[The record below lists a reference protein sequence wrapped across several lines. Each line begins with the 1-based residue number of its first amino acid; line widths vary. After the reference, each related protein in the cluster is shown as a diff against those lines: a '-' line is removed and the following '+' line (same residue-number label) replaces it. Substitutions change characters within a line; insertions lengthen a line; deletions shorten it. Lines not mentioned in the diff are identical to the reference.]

1 METYRYIHAK
11 SSWMS
16 AREALLLAGKLAE
29 MGAEDGNID
38 SYMCQGVYGEY
49 LRETGELEYGTSD
62 FVATV
67 PLVYMVLNSVEL
79 ILKGYHYAAHPDE
92 APRDPLKL
100 PAMLEGFSRDFTGE
114 AAISDFV
121 EIYTKDEKLPELLMK
136 FLQAQ
141 EMCLRDLYGERRF
154 LNNSSF
160 YHILNRY
167 KTYPYPWDEGRLFY
181 QKVLEDTQNVLPFI
195 EELQAD
201 IDSEGVAGDKV
212 GALRK

>member
-16 AREALLLAGKLAE
+16 AREALLLAEKLAE

-38 SYMCQGVYGEY
+38 SYMRQGVYGEY
-49 LRETGELEYGTSD
+49 LRTTGELEFGTSD

-67 PLVYMVLNSVEL
+67 PLVYMILNSVEL
-79 ILKGYHYAAHPDE
+79 ILKGCHYASHPDK
-92 APRDPLKL
+92 APRGPLKL
-100 PAMLEGFSRDFTGE
+100 PAMLEDFSRDFTGD
-114 AAISDFV
+114 AMIGDFV
-121 EIYTKDEKLPELLMK
+121 KTYTEDERLPELFAK
-136 FLQAQ
+136 FLQDNG
-141 EMCLRDLYGERRF
+141 MNLKDLYGERRF

-160 YHILNRY
+160 YQILDRY
-167 KTYPYPWDEGRLFY
+167 KSYPYVWDEGRLFY
-181 QKVLEDTQNVLPFI
+181 QEVLRRVQSVLPLV

-212 GALRK
+212 RALRK